1 MGKRRSSSA
10 EKGQRKIRWTLTG
23 GQPGSVETV
32 FAGRSTWRC
41 GKMVCLLSTLTKNA
55 GTSKHTK
62 VQTKSPMV
70 DSDREEQRKAAVSK
84 VSGKKDNRTTRR
96 SAPRCI
102 LRSGT
107 REMQNKYEYMEI

>member
-84 VSGKKDNRTTRR
+84 VSGKKDNKTISPTLCLKKRDTGDGE
-96 SAPRCI
+96 CV
-102 LRSGT
+102 
-107 REMQNKYEYMEI
+107 